1 MHHNKL
7 VVMQQDPEL
16 QPMFDEIKKGGMA
29 AMMKFMNDPAWLSK
43 VGEKL
48 GDVEVPPGGA
58 AGVPPAGAD
67 TPSAPEI
74 NNIMDAAK

>member
-1 MHHNKL
+1 
-7 VVMQQDPEL
+7 
-16 QPMFDEIKKGGMA
+16 MA

-48 GDVEVPPGGA
+48 GDVQVPPGGA
-58 AGVPPAGAD
+58 AVVPPAGPD